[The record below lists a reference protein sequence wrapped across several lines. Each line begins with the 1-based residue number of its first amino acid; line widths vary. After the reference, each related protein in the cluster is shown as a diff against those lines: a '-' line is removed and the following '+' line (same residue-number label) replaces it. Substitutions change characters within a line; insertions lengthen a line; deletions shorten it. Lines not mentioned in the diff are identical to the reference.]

1 MGPESFPAD
10 QASRHRPVDQFI
22 YVIRGHRVM
31 LDRDLARIY
40 GVSTTRLNEQVKRN
54 IGRFPA
60 DFMFQ
65 LTKKET
71 KNWVSQNA
79 IPNSW
84 AKMGLRIPPRVFTE
98 NGAVMLAAVL
108 NSPAAVSASVQIV
121 RAFNRLRRALTHKN
135 LALALTELA
144 ERVAGHDQQF
154 KVVFEAIEELMEPT
168 EQPRKRIGF
177 TPER

>member
-1 MGPESFPAD
+1 
-10 QASRHRPVDQFI
+10 
-22 YVIRGHRVM
+22 M

-71 KNWVSQNA
+71 TNWVSQNA

-98 NGAVMLAAVL
+98 HGAVMLAAVL

-121 RAFNRLRRALTHKN
+121 RAFNRLRRALAHRN

-144 ERVAGHDQQF
+144 ERVSGHDRQF
-154 KVVFEAIEELMEPT
+154 RVVFEAIRELMEPP
-168 EQPRKRIGF
+168 EEPRGKIGF
-177 TPER
+177 TPPS